1 MLNVVKIDN
10 SFKPKER
17 LLSARDIMKI
27 FSGVSQATLKN
38 WCNRGFLHRHKIGG
52 LVFYKESEVNKLIE
66 NSRE

>member
-1 MLNVVKIDN
+1 MLNVVKMEN
-10 SFKPKER
+10 YKPKDR

-38 WCNRGFLHRHKIGG
+38 WHNKGFLHRHKIGG
-52 LVFYKESEVNKLIE
+52 LVFYKESEVIRLIE